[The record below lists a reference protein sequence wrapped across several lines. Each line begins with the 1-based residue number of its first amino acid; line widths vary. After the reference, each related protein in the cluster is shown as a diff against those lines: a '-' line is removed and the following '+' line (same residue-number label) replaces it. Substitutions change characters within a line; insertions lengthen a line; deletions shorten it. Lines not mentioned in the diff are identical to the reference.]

1 MSLNFSVA
9 ADDRRALRPQVIH
22 GSKAEARTAVYLLLV
37 LTAGA
42 YLPTP
47 LYPAY
52 QQAFGFTDLT
62 MVLIY
67 ATFALVSAPALLL
80 FGPASDVLGRRSVLR
95 VSLLLA
101 GLGSLC
107 FLIAD
112 GPALLLVG
120 RAAQGLALGAATGP
134 ATALIIE
141 SRTEQKRLWASVLAT
156 MAFVAGT
163 AAGPLAAG
171 VLAQYAPAPQLL
183 PYLIHVALLAVGWR
197 RVSTLTSAPTQRLR
211 QWRPTRPQVP
221 DGMRQRF
228 AVAAATGFL
237 AWTVAGIFLAT
248 IPTILTRV
256 TGITNLAITGGI
268 VAAMLTCS
276 MLVQPLVLRLS
287 SRLAQLMGL
296 AALLASLVILIL
308 TVGSSPVATMLAAV
322 AAGIGHGL
330 AYGSATATVDAAT
343 PAHNRG
349 GVNAALYL
357 AFYLGAGAPA
367 VAVGLL
373 TIWQPLTLAVS
384 WLSAATAVLVP
395 LIGAAILFT
404 TRTPPRPIAEAS
416 LVQPQIGTGTNFPPR
431 TASEVI
437 RKVDGD
443 ESWQETHRLDA

>member
-1 MSLNFSVA
+1 
-9 ADDRRALRPQVIH
+9 
-22 GSKAEARTAVYLLLV
+22 
-37 LTAGA
+37 
-42 YLPTP
+42 
-47 LYPAY
+47 
-52 QQAFGFTDLT
+52 
-62 MVLIY
+62 
-67 ATFALVSAPALLL
+67 
-80 FGPASDVLGRRSVLR
+80 VLGRRSVLR

-112 GPALLLVG
+112 GPGLLLVG

-141 SRTEQKRLWASVLAT
+141 SRSEQKRLWASILAT

-171 VLAQYAPAPQLL
+171 LLAQYAPAPQLL
-183 PYLIHVALLAVGWR
+183 PYLIHVVLLAAGWR

-221 DGMRQRF
+221 LGMRQRF

-248 IPTILTRV
+248 IPTILTRA
-256 TGITNLAITGGI
+256 TGITNLAATGGI

-276 MLVQPLVLRLS
+276 MLVQPLVLRFS
-287 SRLAQLMGL
+287 SRPAQLMGL

-308 TVGSSPVATMLAAV
+308 TVGSSPAATLLAAV

-343 PAHNRG
+343 PAHSRG

-357 AFYLGAGAPA
+357 AFYLGAGGPA

-384 WLSAATAVLVP
+384 WLSAATAMLVP

-404 TRTPPRPIAEAS
+404 YRTPPRPIAVDATAW
-416 LVQPQIGTGTNFPPR
+416 PQVGIGTNSAVWTS
-431 TASEVI
+431 SEVI

-443 ESWQETHRLDA
+443 ASWQETHRLDA